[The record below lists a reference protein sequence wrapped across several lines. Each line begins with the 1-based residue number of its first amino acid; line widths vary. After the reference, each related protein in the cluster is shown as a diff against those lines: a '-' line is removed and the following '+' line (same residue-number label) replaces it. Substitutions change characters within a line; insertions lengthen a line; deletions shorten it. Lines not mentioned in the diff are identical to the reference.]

1 MRLSHVNRETEAE
14 ETASKAQIKGLWEE
28 NNNKG
33 SYMQLITTLFISLS
47 EFKYQNTNKNIICR
61 SSGKTD
67 R

>member
-1 MRLSHVNRETEAE
+1 MNRETEAE